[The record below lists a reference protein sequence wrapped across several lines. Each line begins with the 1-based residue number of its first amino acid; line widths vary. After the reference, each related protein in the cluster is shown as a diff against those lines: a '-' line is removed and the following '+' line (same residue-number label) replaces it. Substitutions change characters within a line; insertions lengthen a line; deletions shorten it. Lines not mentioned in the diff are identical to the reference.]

1 MSDDNS
7 SARKMSDVELSK
19 ALGRYQTLERIGTVI
34 GIILA
39 GAGMVSAFIQHDV
52 VLFAVLFFAGV
63 AVIVFICGTV
73 NRKKN
78 ALLNSE
84 LGDFMHTELFKA
96 FGRPTGA
103 PTMMINDAYLRN
115 AGLISICWDE
125 CNISNFYEAEHNG
138 IRFSTANVVLTKSV
152 EERSGPD
159 NDNWMT
165 KTVTVFKGV
174 AVRCANIRPSG
185 FDIIIT
191 DRMHESPPK
200 GDVSNPAVF
209 RERFSVRTPDG
220 RDAMGLVTPQLAA
233 MCSRLES
240 AVSGNVCGLE
250 MRGGN
255 VSAMLNTRYQFA
267 NVPPNTD
274 LRNID
279 GIRKAY
285 VESIETIITL
295 LDILKNNL

>member
-1 MSDDNS
+1 MSD
-7 SARKMSDVELSK
+7 AELSK

-39 GAGMVSAFIQHDV
+39 GAGMVSAFIQHDL

-125 CNISNFYEAEHNG
+125 CNVSNFYEAEHNG
-138 IRFSTANVVLTKSV
+138 VRFSTANVVLTKLV

-174 AVRCANIRPSG
+174 AVRCANICPSG

-191 DRMHESPPK
+191 DRMQESPPK
-200 GDVSNPAVF
+200 GDVSDPAIF

-240 AVSGNVCGLE
+240 AVSGKVCGLE

-274 LRNID
+274 LRDLDAFRREYIASL
-279 GIRKAY
+279 RKMG
-285 VESIETIITL
+285 EII
-295 LDILKNNL
+295 DILHS